1 MIDNKMIKIRRLDP
15 SAVPLVTVDPY
26 FSIWSMCDKLNDGV
40 TSHWTGRRNPMTAGV
55 VIDNKLYILM
65 GELEADSDRR
75 TYGYYPIIPQ
85 NRLKS
90 HLQERYMF

>member
-1 MIDNKMIKIRRLDP
+1 MIDSKNDENKSFRP

-55 VIDNKLYILM
+55 VIDNKLYILIWVNWKQTVTD
-65 GELEADSDRR
+65 GLTD
-75 TYGYYPIIPQ
+75 II
-85 NRLKS
+85 L
-90 HLQERYMF
+90 

>member
-1 MIDNKMIKIRRLDP
+1 MIDNKNDKNKAFRP

-55 VIDNKLYILM
+55 VIDNKLYILIWVNWKQTVTD
-65 GELEADSDRR
+65 GLTD
-75 TYGYYPIIPQ
+75 II
-85 NRLKS
+85 L
-90 HLQERYMF
+90 

>member
-1 MIDNKMIKIRRLDP
+1 MIDNKNDKNKAFRP

-55 VIDNKLYILM
+55 FID
-65 GELEADSDRR
+65 
-75 TYGYYPIIPQ
+75 
-85 NRLKS
+85 KS
-90 HLQERYMF
+90 HLQERYMFLKMTL